1 MTVSDASRAT
11 DIHSKPEI
19 SDEDMDC
26 YVHYITD
33 NLPISET
40 RLQQLQAETRRDPTL
55 NLLSQYTIQGWPDK
69 DNIPSAIKPYYPFRG
84 EISSHLDILLKGI
97 RIIIPESMRKEI
109 LSLVHHGHFGIEKS
123 RIRARSSVY
132 WPCID
137 NEIEQLVNKCST
149 CLNNRNKQPRET
161 LIPHEIPKHPW
172 MKVATDLFELN
183 DKDYVIVIDYY
194 SKFVEVTRLY
204 NTLSRSVV
212 KALKKI
218 FTIHGIPKQA
228 FSDNGPQCTSKE
240 FQQFGRDWDFIHDT
254 SSPEYPQSNG
264 LVERSIQTVK
274 RVLLKAEETVD
285 GPYLGLLN
293 LNNTPL
299 NGSSPAEKMFDRR
312 PRTLLP
318 SVDTNKHMEKIT
330 DNRLNSYDRYNE
342 GARDLKSIEP
352 DTPVRIY
359 SK

>member
-1 MTVSDASRAT
+1 M
-11 DIHSKPEI
+11 
-19 SDEDMDC
+19 
-26 YVHYITD
+26 
-33 NLPISET
+33 
-40 RLQQLQAETRRDPTL
+40 
-55 NLLSQYTIQGWPDK
+55 
-69 DNIPSAIKPYYPFRG
+69 
-84 EISSHLDILLKGI
+84 
-97 RIIIPESMRKEI
+97 
-109 LSLVHHGHFGIEKS
+109 
-123 RIRARSSVY
+123 
-132 WPCID
+132 
-137 NEIEQLVNKCST
+137 NKCST

-204 NTLSRSVV
+204 NTLSRSVI

-228 FSDNGPQCTSKE
+228 FSDNGPQYTGKE

-274 RVLLKAEETVD
+274 RVLLKAEETGD
-285 GPYLGLLN
+285 DPYLGLLN
-293 LNNTPL
+293 LNNAPL
-299 NGSSPAEKMFDRR
+299 NGISPAEKMFDRR

-330 DNRLNSYDRYNE
+330 DSRLNSYDRYNE